1 MKKLLVI
8 HNKYQQIGG
17 EDIAVENEIKFLK
30 KNYKVEYLYFENK
43 ITNYFFDFFT
53 FITNKNT
60 KSTYILE
67 KKIKEFKPD
76 AIYIHNTWFKA
87 SLGIFKVADRHK
99 LDVILKLHNFRYF
112 CTRSIYISDHLK
124 GKEFCEACG
133 FRKKRFV
140 IFNNYFKES
149 LIKSLLILIYGRK
162 YFNILKNSDLK
173 ILVLTEFHKKFLL
186 KLDISKSKIFVH
198 PNPINIEINKNE
210 DSQEDYIIYAGRVS
224 EEKGVEELIK
234 SFVSSNINEI
244 NLKIVG
250 EGPILNM
257 LKKKYKNNSNIYFE
271 GPISNDKV
279 IKLIY
284 NSLAVVTATKL
295 YEGQPTLL
303 CEASYLGIPSIYPR
317 TGGIHEFFPEKYKLA
332 FDQFDYEDLMNKLK
346 IVEDKQRLK
355 KIGTENR
362 EFIFTYLNENKM
374 FDRFNMILDE

>member
-87 SLGIFKVADRHK
+87 SLGIFKVADRYK

>member
-244 NLKIVG
+244 KFIV
-250 EGPILNM
+250 
-257 LKKKYKNNSNIYFE
+257 
-271 GPISNDKV
+271 
-279 IKLIY
+279 
-284 NSLAVVTATKL
+284 
-295 YEGQPTLL
+295 
-303 CEASYLGIPSIYPR
+303 
-317 TGGIHEFFPEKYKLA
+317 
-332 FDQFDYEDLMNKLK
+332 
-346 IVEDKQRLK
+346 
-355 KIGTENR
+355 
-362 EFIFTYLNENKM
+362 
-374 FDRFNMILDE
+374 